1 MQTTGPASRGSRT
14 QMKLVLPSLR
24 RRITFRPRF
33 PDPMDGCVGGKE
45 PVSTAAEAAARQMS
59 LARHDADV

>member
-1 MQTTGPASRGSRT
+1 
-14 QMKLVLPSLR
+14 MKLVLPSLR

-33 PDPMDGCVGGKE
+33 PDPMDGCVGGKD
-45 PVSTAAEAAARQMS
+45 PFSTVAEAAARQMS